1 MYKSKYKFFLIP
13 LFIFFVIFSLKLSV
27 SAEGSI
33 YFPMQQNQNNI
44 FNDRDKTQIDYYL
57 NANNYYYFCW
67 VKSISSGQHQYNYV
81 KWPKSSTSSGIIAT
95 TSGYQFV
102 LSYYG
107 SGPFTCGYIDVK
119 QQNNYHG
126 YYENYV
132 GNNPTSYIQGNKTS
146 SVYSSTVSYLS
157 NISIYDSTNVDSRHV
172 VLIYG
177 TYIQV
182 PTEGHSQG
190 YMNNIPQFGYPIG
203 MHPTSAPT
211 VPTYTQPSLSNPPT
225 IDTTDVKSVLES
237 IFDLISWVLVAIL
250 SYLGSII
257 QTLIDWF
264 TFISN
269 LSIWIADFIKQC
281 FVALMDFLYNNF
293 THLFAPLFNF
303 LTGIFNFLF
312 NENDQKS
319 VYDLLKELKSTVSNG
334 FSNIWSDSFISQFW
348 TNFSNG
354 LSPFFSDLINAF
366 SKVVGVFAF
375 LYDHGLDN
383 NNEFSLIVLFEY
395 LFVPEPYQ
403 VVNLFY
409 NHDSFNFVS
418 FSSDVVGFVDSFK
431 TQYTNAT
438 TSYTIT
444 LDSFTLCG
452 VTVPQQS
459 IDFSWYLPYKSTGD
473 AIISAFLIFGYFMF
487 LFFRL
492 PYYLRGQSGDVSH
505 VIQEVHR

>member
-312 NENDQKS
+312 NENDQMS
-319 VYDLLKELKSTVSNG
+319 VYDLIKSFKSTVSTWL
-334 FSNIWSDSFISQFW
+334 SNYWSNSFLSDFW
-348 TNFSNG
+348 TNLSNTYTYFQT
-354 LSPFFSDLINAF
+354 LFAKLLLFFDKLILFGTVNGEFTISNLINA
-366 SKVVGVFAF
+366 
-375 LYDHGLDN
+375 
-383 NNEFSLIVLFEY
+383 
-395 LFVPEPYQ
+395 LFVP
-403 VVNLFY
+403 
-409 NHDSFNFVS
+409 ST
-418 FSSDVVGFVDSFK
+418 SDVVTALHNHDTFGFHDCGHAINEKANYLVTTFSSLTPAK
-431 TQYTNAT
+431 TFYIPS
-438 TSYTIT
+438 TSWHGET
-444 LDSFTLCG
+444 LGGFY
-452 VTVPQQS
+452 V
-459 IDFSWYLPYKSTGD
+459 DFSWYDDFKLYGD
-473 AIISAFLIFGYFMF
+473 TIITIFLTISFVYWLILNFGGW
-487 LFFRL
+487 
-492 PYYLRGQSGDVSH
+492 LRGSSVGTDLS
-505 VIQEVHR
+505 RLGNDK